1 MKEGLWVLFKHQVK
15 RIRCDSLKIS
25 KNIEFEYDVPRDYHT
40 VTYNIEFS
48 VSRCASKGFDLLLR
62 FLQIKIAKAAKEKE

>member
-1 MKEGLWVLFKHQVK
+1 MKKGLWVLFRQQVK
-15 RIRCDSLKIS
+15 WIIADSLRIS
-25 KNIEFEYDVPRDYHT
+25 KNIEFKYGVPRDCHI

-48 VSRCASKGFDLLLR
+48 ASRFASKGFDLLLR